1 MALGEDTAVPT
12 SASSR
17 KGFFDI
23 LWPKSCEGGAI
34 LPGDVALLGLDRA
47 GLSERPR
54 KGLLDDRFKVRRLML
69 WSVLLS

>member
-1 MALGEDTAVPT
+1 MALGADTAVPT

-23 LWPKSCEGGAI
+23 LWPRSCAGGAI
-34 LPGDVALLGLDRA
+34 LLGKVALLGLDNA

-54 KGLLDDRFKVRRLML
+54 KGFLEDKLSVRRESL
-69 WSVLLS
+69 